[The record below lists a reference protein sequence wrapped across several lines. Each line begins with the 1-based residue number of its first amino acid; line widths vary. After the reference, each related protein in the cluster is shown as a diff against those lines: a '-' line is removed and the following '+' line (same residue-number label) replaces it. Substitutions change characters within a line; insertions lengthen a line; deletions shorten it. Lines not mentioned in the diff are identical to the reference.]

1 MTEVEL
7 NQVSVSESE
16 NPKPKPAPGPTPG
29 PWQVGVPGRG
39 RFVVSSKKHGKG
51 VCVMQNC
58 QPTEHNPHPQEADAN
73 ARLIAATP
81 DLLKIAKFLS
91 FHLKGAGESGH
102 FVIIANGPV
111 HKEIEAIL
119 AKAEGKA
126 P

>member
-1 MTEVEL
+1 M
-7 NQVSVSESE
+7 SVSKIESGAE
-16 NPKPKPAPGPTPG
+16 NPKPAPGPTPG
-29 PWQVGVPGRG
+29 PWRVGVPGRG
-39 RFVVSSKKHGKG
+39 RFAVSSEKHGKG
-51 VCVMQNC
+51 VCVMSNFQK
-58 QPTEHNPHPQEADAN
+58 TEHNPHPQEADAN

-91 FHLKGAGESGH
+91 AHLGNCGESGH